1 MVDIQTVSIA
11 IASAGVFLAAIY
23 YIFQIRHQTRIR
35 QTDLVIRLFS
45 TFLSQEAMD
54 EFMRFSKLEFD
65 DYEDYVK
72 KYGPILSGDKG
83 GLGFND
89 TPEFRGLLFVDNF
102 FNEVGCLLYRKLIDA
117 DLVRDVF
124 TYRIEFLW
132 KKAEPL
138 IQGVR
143 KESNQP
149 EMGKWFEYLYN
160 EMKKREQKLQRS
172 EA

>member
-1 MVDIQTVSIA
+1 MVDIQTISIA
-11 IASAGVFLAAIY
+11 IASASVVAGVVY
-23 YIFQIRHQTRIR
+23 YVLQIRHQTKIR

-45 TFLSQEAMD
+45 AFLSQEGMD
-54 EFMRFSKLEFD
+54 EFMRFSKLEFN
-65 DYEDYVK
+65 DYEDYVNR
-72 KYGPILSGDKG
+72 YGPILSGGKG

-89 TPEFRGLLFVDNF
+89 TPEFRSLLFVDNF

-138 IQGVR
+138 LQGVR

-160 EMKKREQKLQRS
+160 EMQKREQRQ
-172 EA
+172 